1 VRRFYTA
8 VAAVPEDGAWRITLD
23 GRPVRTP
30 KRAFLSLPTAA
41 LAAAVAEEWDAQG
54 DSIAPATM
62 PMTGLANAA
71 IDHVLPDPKAFA
83 AGLAVYAESDLVCYR
98 ADAPADLAARQA
110 AAWDSFVAFARTRY
124 DAALRV
130 TDGIAHIAQDAA
142 AVQRL
147 AAALGAMDAYRLA
160 AMQPLVTIAGSLV
173 IALAL
178 AEGEVDAEAAFA
190 AGHLDELYQAEKWG
204 DDAEATAARTA
215 RRAAFDAAARFL
227 SLLDATSAGTT
238 SRG

>member
-1 VRRFYTA
+1 MRRFYTA

-30 KRAFLSLPTAA
+30 KRASLTLPTTA
-41 LAAAVAEEWDAQG
+41 LAAAVAAAGDAQG
-54 DSIAPATM
+54 DKILPATM

-71 IDHVLPDPKAFA
+71 IDHVQPDPQAFA
-83 AGLAVYAESDLVCYR
+83 VSLAAYAESDLVCYR

-110 AAWDSFVAFARTRY
+110 EAWDPFVAYALRRY

-130 TDGIAHIAQDAA
+130 TDSITHVAQDTA

-147 AAALGAMDAYRLA
+147 AAALRGMDAWKLA

-178 AEGEVDAEAAFA
+178 AEGEADADAAFA
-190 AGHLDELYQAEKWG
+190 AGHLDELYQVEKWG

-215 RRAAFDAAARFL
+215 RRAAFNDAARFL
-227 SLLDATSAGTT
+227 SLLGTTSAGTT

>member
-1 VRRFYTA
+1 MKRFYTA

-30 KRAFLSLPTAA
+30 KRAPLSLPTAA

-54 DSIAPATM
+54 ESIAPATM

-71 IDHVLPDPKAFA
+71 IDHVLPGAQAFA
-83 AGLAVYAESDLVCYR
+83 AGLAAYAESDLVCYR
-98 ADAPADLAARQA
+98 ADAPADLTARQA
-110 AAWDSFVAFARTRY
+110 EAWDPFVNFARTRY

-147 AAALGAMDAYRLA
+147 AAALQGMDAYRLA

-178 AEGEVDAEAAFA
+178 AEGEVDPETAFA

>member
-1 VRRFYTA
+1 MKRFYTA

-30 KRAFLSLPTAA
+30 KRALLSLPTAA
-41 LAAAVAEEWDAQG
+41 LAAAVAEEWDAQ
-54 DSIAPATM
+54 DDKILPATM

-71 IDHVLPDPKAFA
+71 IDHVLPDPRAFA
-83 AGLAVYAESDLVCYR
+83 AGLAAYAESDLVCYR
-98 ADAPADLAARQA
+98 ADAPADLAARQGE
-110 AAWDSFVAFARTRY
+110 AWDPFVTFARTRY
-124 DAALRV
+124 DAALSV

-147 AAALGAMDAYRLA
+147 AAALQGMDAYRLA

>member
-1 VRRFYTA
+1 MKRFYTA

-30 KRAFLSLPTAA
+30 KRAPLSLPTAA

-54 DSIAPATM
+54 ESIAPATM

-71 IDHVLPDPKAFA
+71 IDHVLPDAQAFA
-83 AGLAVYAESDLVCYR
+83 AGLAAYAESDLVCYR
-98 ADAPADLAARQA
+98 ADAPADLAARQGE
-110 AAWDSFVAFARTRY
+110 AWDPFVSFARTRY

-147 AAALGAMDAYRLA
+147 AAALQGMDAYRLA

-178 AEGEVDAEAAFA
+178 AEGEVDAEAAFD

-227 SLLDATSAGTT
+227 SLLDATSVGTT

>member
-1 VRRFYTA
+1 MKRFYTA

-54 DSIAPATM
+54 DKILPATM
-62 PMTGLANAA
+62 PMTGFANAA
-71 IDHVLPDPKAFA
+71 IDHVLPDPPAFA
-83 AGLAVYAESDLVCYR
+83 AGLAAYAESDLVCYR

-110 AAWDSFVAFARTRY
+110 EAWDPFIAFARTRY

-204 DDAEATAARTA
+204 DDAEATAARAA
-215 RRAAFDAAARFL
+215 RRTAFDTAARFL
-227 SLLDATSAGTT
+227 SLLDTTSAGTT

>member
-1 VRRFYTA
+1 MKRFYTA

-23 GRPVRTP
+23 ERPIRTP
-30 KRAFLSLPTAA
+30 KRAPLTLPTPA
-41 LAAAVAEEWDAQG
+41 LAAAVAAEWDAQG
-54 DSIAPATM
+54 DTIAPAAM

-71 IDHVLPDPKAFA
+71 IDIVQPDPQGFA
-83 AGLAVYAESDLVCYR
+83 AGLAAYAESDLVCYR

-110 AAWDSFVAFARTRY
+110 EAWNPYLAFARTRF

-130 TDGIAHIAQDAA
+130 TNGIAHVAQDAA
-142 AVQRL
+142 AVERL
-147 AAALGAMDAYRLA
+147 AAAIGAMDAWRLA
-160 AMQPLVTIAGSLV
+160 AMQPLVTIAGSLL

-190 AGHLDELYQAEKWG
+190 AGQLDELYQAEKWG
-204 DDAEATAARTA
+204 DDAEALAARAA

>member
-1 VRRFYTA
+1 MKRFYTA

-41 LAAAVAEEWDAQG
+41 LAVAVAEEWDAQG

-83 AGLAVYAESDLVCYR
+83 AGLAAYAESDLVCYR

-110 AAWDSFVAFARTRY
+110 EAWDSFVAFARTRY

-204 DDAEATAARTA
+204 DDAEATVARTA

>member
-1 VRRFYTA
+1 MRRFYTA

-30 KRAFLSLPTAA
+30 KRASLTLPTAA

-54 DSIAPATM
+54 DKILPATM

-71 IDHVLPDPKAFA
+71 IDHVQPDPQAFA
-83 AGLAVYAESDLVCYR
+83 AGLAAYAESDLVCYR
-98 ADAPADLAARQA
+98 ADTPADLAARQST
-110 AAWDSFVAFARTRY
+110 AWDPFVAFALRRY

-130 TDGIAHIAQDAA
+130 TAGITHVAQDAA

-147 AAALGAMDAYRLA
+147 AAALRSTDAWKLA
-160 AMQPLVTIAGSLV
+160 AMQPLVTITGSLV

-178 AEGEVDAEAAFA
+178 AEGEVDAAAAFA

-215 RRAAFDAAARFL
+215 RRAAFEAAARFL
-227 SLLDATSAGTT
+227 SLLDATSAGTI

>member
-1 VRRFYTA
+1 MKRFYTA

-54 DSIAPATM
+54 DSIAPMTM

-83 AGLAVYAESDLVCYR
+83 AGLAAYAESDLVCYR

-110 AAWDSFVAFARTRY
+110 EAWDSFVAFARTRY

-130 TDGIAHIAQDAA
+130 TDGIAHIAQDAS

-147 AAALGAMDAYRLA
+147 AAALQGMDAYRLA

-204 DDAEATAARTA
+204 DDAEATAARAA